1 MIAAS
6 YEPVSILWDVL
17 GALESIVRMQD
28 PHVNRAHSRA
38 QYYDRTHRNRR
49 HRRSSSIRTK
59 NKSSV
64 KTAVVLDVLRNA
76 GLVSSIIALFALLP
90 EDAALVK
97 KMKRDEKEK
106 ENKSDEEEFMN
117 ESDEE
122 LIDEDEAM
130 LRDQLSKSAHL
141 GGTVLQMLCRLDSE
155 CVTNTENI
163 LEESLDELMN
173 IPTEHL
179 LPLERRF
186 TKYLDR
192 IVLPARLKERFHC
205 LTHGGGSGDGSGDE
219 SGDE

>member
-38 QYYDRTHRNRR
+38 QYYDRTHSRRR
-49 HRRSSSIRTK
+49 HRRSSSITTK
-59 NKSSV
+59 NKSTV

-97 KMKRDEKEK
+97 KMERDEKEK
-106 ENKSDEEEFMN
+106 EKESDEEEN
-117 ESDEE
+117 EDDEE

-130 LRDQLSKSAHL
+130 LRDQLCKSAHL
-141 GGTVLQMLCRLDSE
+141 GGTVLQMLCRLDDE

-163 LEESLDELMN
+163 LEESLDELME

-186 TKYLDR
+186 TKYLHR
-192 IVLPARLKERFHC
+192 VVLPARLKKRFHS
-205 LTHGGGSGDGSGDE
+205 LTQNSDGNGDGNGDE
-219 SGDE
+219 